1 MIKKILLTASLILAS
16 ISLRA
21 EECHVYHLE
30 DSSYDYLQV
39 HLDNN
44 GQTSYVGFSSR
55 GFMYTPIA
63 EPTSQIYHSE
73 IGYFETVDLGSEFSF
88 NYDFARN
95 GQFKLAMI
103 LEKTSTYPQTKKL
116 VTFTA
121 EPEITC
127 GEEPGYE

>member
-1 MIKKILLTASLILAS
+1 MMKNILLTAGLVLAS
-16 ISLRA
+16 IFAQA
-21 EECHVYHLE
+21 EECYVYSLE
-30 DSSYDYLQV
+30 NATYDFIQI

-44 GQTSYVGFSSR
+44 GQTSYVGYNKR
-55 GFMYTPIA
+55 GYMYTPVA
-63 EPTSQIYHSE
+63 EPTSQIYHNE

-103 LEKTSTYPQTKKL
+103 LQKTSYYPQTKQIVK
-116 VTFTA
+116 FTA
-121 EPEITC
+121 EPQITC